1 MNQLNISVAED
12 LQDFINEQIQTKGY
26 SNLSEYINYLIQKDK
41 EKQAE
46 KYLEELLL
54 EGLESPEF
62 IEVNDQWWEE
72 KRLKLMN
79 QIKEKN
85 L

>member
-12 LQDFINEQIQTKGY
+12 LQDFIDEQIQTKGY
-26 SNLSEYINYLIQKDK
+26 SNLSEYINYLIQNDR

-62 IEVNDQWWEE
+62 IEANDQWWEE
-72 KRLKLMN
+72 KKLKLKN
-79 QIKEKN
+79 QVSSKI

>member
-1 MNQLNISVAED
+1 MSQLNISVSED

-26 SNLSEYINYLIQKDK
+26 SNLSEYVNYLIQKDR

-54 EGLESPEF
+54 EGLESPEY

-72 KRLKLMN
+72 KRQKLVN
-79 QIKEKN
+79 QTN
-85 L
+85 G

>member
-1 MNQLNISVAED
+1 MNQLNISVTED
-12 LQDFINEQIQTKGY
+12 LQDFINEQIKTKGY
-26 SNLSEYINYLIQKDK
+26 SNLSEYINYLIQKDR

-46 KYLEELLL
+46 KHLEELLL

-79 QIKEKN
+79 QIKGNN

>member
-26 SNLSEYINYLIQKDK
+26 SNLSEYINYLIQKDR

>member
-12 LQDFINEQIQTKGY
+12 LQDFINEQIQIKGY
-26 SNLSEYINYLIQKDK
+26 SNLSEYVNYLIQKDR

-46 KYLEELLL
+46 KYLEDLLL
-54 EGLESPEF
+54 QGLESPEF
-62 IEVNDQWWEE
+62 IEVNDQWWGE
-72 KRLKLMN
+72 KRQKLIN
-79 QIKEKN
+79 QINRKI

>member
-1 MNQLNISVAED
+1 MNQLSISFAED
-12 LQDFINEQIQTKGY
+12 LQDFINEQIKTKGY
-26 SNLSEYINYLIQKDK
+26 NNISEYVNYLIQKDR

-46 KYLEELLL
+46 KYLEDLLL

-72 KRLKLMN
+72 KRQKLITQTN
-79 QIKEKN
+79 GEN

>member
-1 MNQLNISVAED
+1 MSQLNISVSED

-26 SNLSEYINYLIQKDK
+26 SNLSEYVNYLIQKDR

-54 EGLESPEF
+54 EGLESPEY
-62 IEVNDQWWEE
+62 IEVNAQWWEE
-72 KRLKLMN
+72 KRQKLVN
-79 QIKEKN
+79 QTN
-85 L
+85 G

>member
-1 MNQLNISVAED
+1 MNQLSISFAED
-12 LQDFINEQIQTKGY
+12 LQDFINEQIKTKGY
-26 SNLSEYINYLIQKDK
+26 NNISEYVNYLIQKDR

-46 KYLEELLL
+46 QYLENLLL

-72 KRLKLMN
+72 KRKKLITQTN
-79 QIKEKN
+79 REN
-85 L
+85 